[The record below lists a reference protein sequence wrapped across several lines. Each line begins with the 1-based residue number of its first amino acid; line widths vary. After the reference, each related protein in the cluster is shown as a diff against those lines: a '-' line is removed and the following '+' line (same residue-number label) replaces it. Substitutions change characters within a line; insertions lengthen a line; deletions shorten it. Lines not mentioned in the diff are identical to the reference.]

1 MLKLHT
7 DKIGDMF
14 IIECEGSIV
23 KQHAVSRL
31 YDCVVSHADSTIIVL
46 DLSELFDISRTA
58 IEMLVSLQR
67 WALKSG
73 VQLKIFNP
81 SSALRFKLRQA
92 KAKPD
97 FDIAPLPEM
106 MHLLSEADQRY
117 SMNRGE
123 HDPVRSN
130 ISYQDFGMAA

>member
-23 KQHAVSRL
+23 KQHAISRL
-31 YDCVVSHADSTIIVL
+31 YDCVVSHTDSKIIVL
-46 DLSELFDISRTA
+46 DLSELFDISHSA

-67 WALKSG
+67 WSVWNG
-73 VQLKIFNP
+73 IQLKVFNP

-92 KAKPD
+92 KAKPE

-106 MHLLSEADQRY
+106 MHLLSEADHRY
-117 SMNRGE
+117 AMHMDDHGE
-123 HDPVRSN
+123 FHGTPYRDYG
-130 ISYQDFGMAA
+130 IAA